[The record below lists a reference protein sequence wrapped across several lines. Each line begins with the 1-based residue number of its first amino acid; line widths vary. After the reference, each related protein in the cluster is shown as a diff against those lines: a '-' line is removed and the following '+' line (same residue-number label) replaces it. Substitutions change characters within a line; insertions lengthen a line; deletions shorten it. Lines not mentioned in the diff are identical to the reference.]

1 MRYAKKIL
9 AGLLN
14 VSWCILLLLP
24 AAAPAQT
31 GSRVAFSINPTE
43 FAIGQ
48 KSSAVLSVFCVS
60 TVPLTVSPGDTF
72 SFFFDASV
80 GTVSSIKAPPSV
92 ASSSLLAGDFAGTSG
107 PNQVTITYTG
117 QTKAFSFGDTVSVE
131 VAFTAGA
138 KVGTGKVSF
147 SSRFTGSVNGNLPY
161 TTVSI
166 VDFANSGVTT
176 VVHDQTLIGNGTAGS
191 PLGVT
196 VPLTLG
202 GSTLAADEPIL
213 FVFNTTQQ
221 GTGIEAQSGDGGTA
235 VIGIGNVDGSTG
247 VAGTGGTGIKT
258 GGGTGVVATG
268 GPGNG
273 VKGGTGLEARGGGS
287 SGSDAGVGVVAQGG
301 DSDNGTGGP
310 GVSGIGGMGSGSGHT
325 GGAGLFGV
333 QGLGT
338 NGATKGLAGIFNGD
352 VEVSGSLSKGGG
364 SFKIDH
370 PLDPEHK
377 YLYHSFVESP
387 DMMNIYNGIARLDSN
402 GEATVVL
409 PDWLEALNTDFRYTL
424 TAIGAPAPNL
434 YIAEEVTGNRFK
446 IAGGSAGAKVSW
458 ALTGIRKDA
467 WANAHRIPVEEDKS
481 ERERGHYLH
490 PELFNQPEELGV
502 EWARHPELMRQIKE
516 RRLKEIEELIQR
528 TSQQ

>member
-176 VVHDQTLIGNGTAGS
+176 VVHDQTLIGNGTVGS
-191 PLGVT
+191 PLGVS
-196 VPLTLG
+196 VPMTLRGSVPFSVG
-202 GSTLAADEPIL
+202 GEVL
-213 FVFNTTQQ
+213 FVSN
-221 GTGIEAQSGDGGTA
+221 
-235 VIGIGNVDGSTG
+235 
-247 VAGTGGTGIKT
+247 
-258 GGGTGVVATG
+258 
-268 GPGNG
+268 
-273 VKGGTGLEARGGGS
+273 
-287 SGSDAGVGVVAQGG
+287 DAGEGG
-301 DSDNGTGGP
+301 
-310 GVSGIGGMGSGSGHT
+310 
-325 GGAGLFGV
+325 
-333 QGLGT
+333 
-338 NGATKGLAGIFNGD
+338 
-352 VEVSGSLSKGGG
+352 
-364 SFKIDH
+364 
-370 PLDPEHK
+370 
-377 YLYHSFVESP
+377 
-387 DMMNIYNGIARLDSN
+387 
-402 GEATVVL
+402 
-409 PDWLEALNTDFRYTL
+409 
-424 TAIGAPAPNL
+424 
-434 YIAEEVTGNRFK
+434 
-446 IAGGSAGAKVSW
+446 
-458 ALTGIRKDA
+458 
-467 WANAHRIPVEEDKS
+467 
-481 ERERGHYLH
+481 
-490 PELFNQPEELGV
+490 
-502 EWARHPELMRQIKE
+502 
-516 RRLKEIEELIQR
+516 
-528 TSQQ
+528 